1 MCTSL
6 ISLMKF
12 QNQGVYI
19 MDHIRVALGNQ
30 IKQKREKKKLTLKQV
45 AERSHISEQKIAALE
60 SGQGDFPI
68 GYLFT
73 LASILKF
80 KPQSLL
86 AQCERERRQRMKG
99 IINLLLTCPDE
110 TLVKIEEYIRKLA
123 AKQ

>member
-1 MCTSL
+1 
-6 ISLMKF
+6 
-12 QNQGVYI
+12 

-86 AQCERERRQRMKG
+86 AQCERERRKG

>member
-1 MCTSL
+1 
-6 ISLMKF
+6 
-12 QNQGVYI
+12 

-99 IINLLLTCPDE
+99 IINILLTCPDE
-110 TLVKIEEYIRKLA
+110 TLVNIEEYIRKLA

>member
-1 MCTSL
+1 M
-6 ISLMKF
+6 
-12 QNQGVYI
+12 
-19 MDHIRVALGNQ
+19 
-30 IKQKREKKKLTLKQV
+30 

-123 AKQ
+123 AKQECLRSVSIWGGGGMGYSASIVVTRWTIFSFSVGNFLMVAIKSS

>member
-1 MCTSL
+1 
-6 ISLMKF
+6 
-12 QNQGVYI
+12 
-19 MDHIRVALGNQ
+19 MDHIRVALGSQ
-30 IKQKREKKKLTLKQV
+30 IKLKREKKKLTLKQV
-45 AERSHISEQKIAALE
+45 AEQSHISEQEIVALE

-73 LASILKF
+73 LAPILKF
-80 KPQSLL
+80 KPQNLI

-110 TLVKIEEYIRKLA
+110 TLAKIEEYISKLA